1 MLSDQAFISAALP
14 QLKDYL
20 LSNEIF
26 WNLGSDPQ
34 MTLGNLLLAEKNLQ
48 AAGQLSAA
56 DAKQLSDDKKEWR
69 TAWEKKAEKEFNS
82 RLRLWG
88 QYLSELGENPS
99 RHAAHYRSDV
109 RNRVLLELL
118 ASEAS
123 NLSGQLSNFDSLL
136 KKLTV
141 SGDFVW
147 DSSLESAYAKG
158 KFWFLYVKPKPN
170 VND

>member
-1 MLSDQAFISAALP
+1 MLSDQRFLSDAIP

-20 LSNEIF
+20 LSNDIF

-34 MTLGNLLLAEKNLQ
+34 MTLGNLLLAEKSLDASGQLQ
-48 AAGQLSAA
+48 AD
-56 DAKQLSDDKKEWR
+56 DAKQIAAHKKEWR

-82 RLRLWG
+82 RLRQWG
-88 QYLSELGENPS
+88 QYLAELGENPS

-118 ASEAS
+118 AAEAPG
-123 NLSGQLSNFDSLL
+123 LSHHLASLDTVL
-136 KKLTV
+136 KRLTM

-147 DSSLESAYAKG
+147 DSELESEFSKG
-158 KFWFLYVKPKPN
+158 KFWFLYVRPKS
-170 VND
+170 